1 MKWNGKG
8 ENENK
13 WNEIEYEWME
23 RNFMGIR
30 DELDEINGIWSN
42 EMRINED
49 GNMNEWNVI
58 FGNQRWI
65 GWNKWNMVK
74 WSENKWNVL
83 KWGPEIAMK

>member
-1 MKWNGKG
+1 MKLKWMKWNGKG

-49 GNMNEWNVI
+49 GNMNERNVI
-58 FGNQRWI
+58 LWE
-65 GWNKWNMVK
+65 
-74 WSENKWNVL
+74 SEMNW
-83 KWGPEIAMK
+83 MK

>member
-1 MKWNGKG
+1 MKIKWMKWNGKG

-49 GNMNEWNVI
+49 GNNWNEMQMN
-58 FGNQRWI
+58 G
-65 GWNKWNMVK
+65 NKWK
-74 WSENKWNVL
+74 
-83 KWGPEIAMK
+83 